1 MGFLSILSDVIK
13 PVTQLIDN
21 LSTSDKEKGELR
33 NELTRIENTFAEK
46 VLEYESKLLQFQS
59 DIIVAEA
66 KGESALQRS
75 WRPISMLVLLTL
87 VVLDSFGWLKNPLA
101 PEAWT
106 LLQVGIGGY
115 VIGRSAEKI
124 VPNIIKRVKKG
135 GTNG

>member
-1 MGFLSILSDVIK
+1 MGFLSILGDVIK

-46 VLEYESKLLQFQS
+46 VLEYESKLLQYQS

-75 WRPISMLVLLTL
+75 WRPISMLVLLVL
-87 VVLDSFGWLKNPLA
+87 VVLDSFGWLANPLA

-115 VIGRSAEKI
+115 IIGRSAEKI
-124 VPNIIKRVKKG
+124 VPAVVKQLKKDG
-135 GTNG
+135 SNG